1 MKNVVGVILTFILLS
16 SIGCESHNIDARLAL
31 ADSLIVDHADSAYTV
46 LKAIDSEELLS
57 ESDRAFYALLYT
69 QAQYKN
75 VDSIGSDSLIN
86 FALDYYKDN
95 HNREHYTRTLIY
107 KGAVMEELGNPEEAL
122 EWYLRAENNAA
133 PDDYLNLGQA
143 NLRMSVLYS
152 THYIGDG
159 LDLEK
164 DRAALHYFRLA
175 DNKRYELMCLSSLGG
190 GFRIYN
196 MDSAY
201 YYLDKALEL
210 AEEMGNEG
218 EFYSCT
224 EMKVR
229 GMLEDSLHHEAKT
242 LALDYLNTKGTEY
255 VDDDLYYDL
264 ANAYIGL
271 GNADSAQYYFNKTAE
286 NPQNENL
293 IVIRLICLEKLSQLC
308 KDKSLSYD
316 LNIKSD
322 KIADNIIYSKNSNE
336 LIKRE
341 QLFNKNRQI
350 NHIKNKNNI
359 ILFILSTLLILS
371 IFIYINK
378 RVSHGKRVKEY
389 KKIIQDLQC
398 FCEENQKYYELQ
410 NNTCNLNVVHIV
422 TNYIQFVNEL
432 KVCIKNFEQTPK
444 TLVRKVNNILKS
456 VQDNK
461 NNIGEQIQEIVNAGN
476 DNILKRINLEY
487 KQLTSKD
494 LSLIAM
500 IYCGF
505 SSVTIGACLGY
516 THEKSIYQRK
526 KQIAQKMEID
536 VNLDDFV
543 AQKRYK
549 EKLLTK

>member
-86 FALDYYKDN
+86 IALDYYKDN

-143 NLRMSVLYS
+143 NLRMAVLYS
-152 THYIGDG
+152 NNYSDYNLKIQKYTKAENY
-159 LDLEK
+159 
-164 DRAALHYFRLA
+164 YYLA
-175 DNKRYELMCLSSLGG
+175 QNAQYQLMCLSGLGG
-190 GFRIYN
+190 SYRICN

-210 AEEMGNEG
+210 AKEMGNEG
-218 EFYSCT
+218 ELYSCT

-271 GNADSAQYYFNKTAE
+271 GNADSAQYYFNKTIEPVDERKLVSYKWIASLI
-286 NPQNENL
+286 NEMKGEYEQAHNYNKSADSLADKLVYNNTSSKL
-293 IVIRLICLEKLSQLC
+293 IRKKQVIYDELLQSG
-308 KDKSLSYD
+308 KDKNKTYLLYIFVMAFVIIGCLLFIPGILYKKQSLINKLRTSTTT
-316 LNIKSD
+316 L
-322 KIADNIIYSKNSNE
+322 IAKTKNSLQE
-336 LIKRE
+336 KDETI
-341 QLFNKNRQI
+341 
-350 NHIKNKNNI
+350 NNI
-359 ILFILSTLLILS
+359 ISTYLVVIKQFLESSDKYGKNESLQNQLNDILNNKKPDNAFWNLLYQYIDERYDNLMSNTINANYGLS
-371 IFIYINK
+371 D
-378 RVSHGKRVKEY
+378 KE
-389 KKIIQDLQC
+389 KKIIAMIC
-398 FCEENQKYYELQ
+398 CGF
-410 NNTCNLNVVHIV
+410 
-422 TNYIQFVNEL
+422 
-432 KVCIKNFEQTPK
+432 TPQEIR
-444 TLVRKVNNILKS
+444 LF
-456 VQDNK
+456 
-461 NNIGEQIQEIVNAGN
+461 IGEKNSTYI
-476 DNILKRINLEY
+476 Y
-487 KQLTSKD
+487 KKFK
-494 LSLIAM
+494 LIA
-500 IYCGF
+500 
-505 SSVTIGACLGY
+505 
-516 THEKSIYQRK
+516 K
-526 KQIAQKMEID
+526 KMDLTMPLIDFLSQKTSAKQAQ
-536 VNLDDFV
+536 
-543 AQKRYK
+543 
-549 EKLLTK
+549 

>member
-86 FALDYYKDN
+86 IALDYYKDN

-218 EFYSCT
+218 ELYSCT

-271 GNADSAQYYFNKTAE
+271 GNVDSAQYYFNKTIEPVDERKLVSYKWIASLI
-286 NPQNENL
+286 NEMKGEYEQAHNYNKSADSLADKLVYNNTSSKL
-293 IVIRLICLEKLSQLC
+293 IRKKQVIYDELLQSG
-308 KDKSLSYD
+308 KDKNKTYLLYIFVMAFVIIGCLLFIPGILYKKQSLINKLRTSTTT
-316 LNIKSD
+316 L
-322 KIADNIIYSKNSNE
+322 IAKTKNSLQE
-336 LIKRE
+336 KDETI
-341 QLFNKNRQI
+341 
-350 NHIKNKNNI
+350 NNI
-359 ILFILSTLLILS
+359 ISTYLVVIKQFLESSDKYGKNEFLQNQLNDILNNKKPDNAFWNLLYQYIDERYDNLMSNTINANYGLS
-371 IFIYINK
+371 D
-378 RVSHGKRVKEY
+378 KE
-389 KKIIQDLQC
+389 KKIIAMIC
-398 FCEENQKYYELQ
+398 CGF
-410 NNTCNLNVVHIV
+410 
-422 TNYIQFVNEL
+422 
-432 KVCIKNFEQTPK
+432 TPQEIR
-444 TLVRKVNNILKS
+444 LF
-456 VQDNK
+456 
-461 NNIGEQIQEIVNAGN
+461 IGEKNSTYI
-476 DNILKRINLEY
+476 Y
-487 KQLTSKD
+487 KKFK
-494 LSLIAM
+494 LIA
-500 IYCGF
+500 
-505 SSVTIGACLGY
+505 
-516 THEKSIYQRK
+516 K
-526 KQIAQKMEID
+526 KMDLTMPLIDFLSQKTSAKQAQ
-536 VNLDDFV
+536 
-543 AQKRYK
+543 
-549 EKLLTK
+549 

>member
-1 MKNVVGVILTFILLS
+1 MTLVLRYIAVVATVCVGLA
-16 SIGCESHNIDARLAL
+16 GCGGSHEVDARLAL

-46 LKAIDSEELLS
+46 LKAIDSEGLLS

-86 FALDYYKDN
+86 IALDYYKDN

-122 EWYLRAENNAA
+122 EWYLSAENNAA

-175 DNKRYELMCLSSLGG
+175 GNKRYELMCLSSLGG

-322 KIADNIIYSKNSNE
+322 KIADNIIYSKNTNE

-341 QLFNKNRQI
+341 QLFNKNIQI

-543 AQKRYK
+543 AQKK
-549 EKLLTK
+549 I

>member
-16 SIGCESHNIDARLAL
+16 SIGCESHKIDARLAL

-46 LKAIDSEELLS
+46 LKAIDSEELLF

-86 FALDYYKDN
+86 IALDYYKDN

-122 EWYLRAENNAA
+122 EWYLSAENNAA

-175 DNKRYELMCLSSLGG
+175 GNKRYELMCLSSLGG

-210 AEEMGNEG
+210 AKEMGNEG
-218 EFYSCT
+218 ELYSCT

-229 GMLEDSLHHEAKT
+229 GMLVDSLHHEAKT

-264 ANAYIGL
+264 ASAYIGL
-271 GNADSAQYYFNKTAE
+271 GNADSAQYYFDKTTE
-286 NPQNENL
+286 NPQNAEKIVMRLCVQSEIYTIKGLYKESYDKINEVDVFSQNIKEKGMNKSLILQEANYKEEIFTDLKTENIKDNFLNTTL
-293 IVIRLICLEKLSQLC
+293 IWTILFILILVIVFSIKIFRSQIKQFVKAQSIIRRLRQEQSKNFIKTQNKQPQLREIVKKHIKLFKTLYDCSQNYKNSPEKLSQKLSNILKENQPNDSFFEELRQYVNSTRNQALDQIIIKYPQLT
-308 KDKSLSYD
+308 KDD
-316 LNIKSD
+316 I
-322 KIADNIIYSKNSNE
+322 
-336 LIKRE
+336 
-341 QLFNKNRQI
+341 
-350 NHIKNKNNI
+350 NI
-359 ILFILSTLLILS
+359 ILMICCDLSYLEMTICMGYTNEK
-371 IFIYINK
+371 YI
-378 RVSHGKRVKEY
+378 Y
-389 KKIIQDLQC
+389 KK
-398 FCEENQKYYELQ
+398 
-410 NNTCNLNVVHIV
+410 
-422 TNYIQFVNEL
+422 
-432 KVCIKNFEQTPK
+432 
-444 TLVRKVNNILKS
+444 
-456 VQDNK
+456 
-461 NNIGEQIQEIVNAGN
+461 
-476 DNILKRINLEY
+476 
-487 KQLTSKD
+487 
-494 LSLIAM
+494 
-500 IYCGF
+500 
-505 SSVTIGACLGY
+505 
-516 THEKSIYQRK
+516 K
-526 KQIAQKMEID
+526 KQIINKL
-536 VNLDDFV
+536 NLGVSLEEFC
-543 AQKRYK
+543 KK
-549 EKLLTK
+549 HIK

>member
-16 SIGCESHNIDARLAL
+16 SIGCESHKIDARLAL

-86 FALDYYKDN
+86 IALDYYKDN

-122 EWYLRAENNAA
+122 EWYLSAENNAA

-175 DNKRYELMCLSSLGG
+175 GNKRYELMCLSSLGG

-218 EFYSCT
+218 ELYSCT

-242 LALDYLNTKGTEY
+242 LALDYLNKKGTEY
-255 VDDDLYYDL
+255 VDDDLY
-264 ANAYIGL
+264 
-271 GNADSAQYYFNKTAE
+271 
-286 NPQNENL
+286 
-293 IVIRLICLEKLSQLC
+293 
-308 KDKSLSYD
+308 
-316 LNIKSD
+316 
-322 KIADNIIYSKNSNE
+322 
-336 LIKRE
+336 
-341 QLFNKNRQI
+341 
-350 NHIKNKNNI
+350 
-359 ILFILSTLLILS
+359 
-371 IFIYINK
+371 
-378 RVSHGKRVKEY
+378 
-389 KKIIQDLQC
+389 
-398 FCEENQKYYELQ
+398 
-410 NNTCNLNVVHIV
+410 
-422 TNYIQFVNEL
+422 
-432 KVCIKNFEQTPK
+432 
-444 TLVRKVNNILKS
+444 
-456 VQDNK
+456 
-461 NNIGEQIQEIVNAGN
+461 
-476 DNILKRINLEY
+476 
-487 KQLTSKD
+487 
-494 LSLIAM
+494 
-500 IYCGF
+500 
-505 SSVTIGACLGY
+505 
-516 THEKSIYQRK
+516 
-526 KQIAQKMEID
+526 
-536 VNLDDFV
+536 
-543 AQKRYK
+543 
-549 EKLLTK
+549 

>member
-1 MKNVVGVILTFILLS
+1 M
-16 SIGCESHNIDARLAL
+16 DARLAL

-57 ESDRAFYALLYT
+57 ESDRAFYALFYT

-86 FALDYYKDN
+86 IALDYYKDN

-122 EWYLRAENNAA
+122 EWYLSAENNAA

-175 DNKRYELMCLSSLGG
+175 SNKRYELMCLSSLGG

-218 EFYSCT
+218 ELYSCT

-271 GNADSAQYYFNKTAE
+271 GNVDSAQYYFNKTAE
-286 NPQNENL
+286 NPQNDSQKVTRLNTLGKINNILGKHQEAFFSIQEAEQRSVELIYRNDQNKLERIEQLYKQEVEKNIKYELQLNKIILICLILVIFVIILICVYFYRENQHKEKSALLLIDNIQKENL
-293 IVIRLICLEKLSQLC
+293 ILHRDIQSHEMFQKNHIQTIKQIQECFHLYSQSPSVFTRHFNEILDSEKNNESFWNELVYYADKKYNGKITQIKNTYPNLNEKEIRILTMICCDFS
-308 KDKSLSYD
+308 
-316 LNIKSD
+316 NIEIT
-322 KIADNIIYSKNSNE
+322 IAMGYKHVTRIYSKKQE
-336 LIKRE
+336 LIKKLKLDCSLE
-341 QLFNKNRQI
+341 DFLQKNQ
-350 NHIKNKNNI
+350 
-359 ILFILSTLLILS
+359 
-371 IFIYINK
+371 
-378 RVSHGKRVKEY
+378 
-389 KKIIQDLQC
+389 
-398 FCEENQKYYELQ
+398 Q
-410 NNTCNLNVVHIV
+410 N
-422 TNYIQFVNEL
+422 
-432 KVCIKNFEQTPK
+432 
-444 TLVRKVNNILKS
+444 
-456 VQDNK
+456 
-461 NNIGEQIQEIVNAGN
+461 
-476 DNILKRINLEY
+476 
-487 KQLTSKD
+487 
-494 LSLIAM
+494 
-500 IYCGF
+500 
-505 SSVTIGACLGY
+505 
-516 THEKSIYQRK
+516 
-526 KQIAQKMEID
+526 
-536 VNLDDFV
+536 
-543 AQKRYK
+543 
-549 EKLLTK
+549 

>member
-86 FALDYYKDN
+86 IALDYYKDN

-264 ANAYIGL
+264 ASAYIGL
-271 GNADSAQYYFNKTAE
+271 GNADSAQYYFNKTIEPVDERKLVSYKWIASLI
-286 NPQNENL
+286 NEMKGEYEQAHNYNKSADSLADKLVYNNTSSKL
-293 IVIRLICLEKLSQLC
+293 IRKKQVIYDELLQSG
-308 KDKSLSYD
+308 KDKNKTYLLYIFVMAFVIIGCLLFIPGILYKKQSLINKLRTSTTT
-316 LNIKSD
+316 L
-322 KIADNIIYSKNSNE
+322 IAKTKNSLQE
-336 LIKRE
+336 KDETI
-341 QLFNKNRQI
+341 
-350 NHIKNKNNI
+350 NNI
-359 ILFILSTLLILS
+359 ISTYLVVIKQFLES
-371 IFIYINK
+371 SDKY
-378 RVSHGKRVKEY
+378 GKNES
-389 KKIIQDLQC
+389 
-398 FCEENQKYYELQ
+398 LQ
-410 NNTCNLNVVHIV
+410 NQLNDILNNKKPDNAFWNLLYQYIDERYDNLMSNTINA
-422 TNYIQFVNEL
+422 NYGLSDKE
-432 KVCIKNFEQTPK
+432 IK
-444 TLVRKVNNILKS
+444 I
-456 VQDNK
+456 
-461 NNIGEQIQEIVNAGN
+461 
-476 DNILKRINLEY
+476 
-487 KQLTSKD
+487 
-494 LSLIAM
+494 IAM
-500 IYCGF
+500 ICCGF
-505 SSVTIGACLGY
+505 TPQEIRLFIG
-516 THEKSIYQRK
+516 EKNSTYIYK
-526 KQIAQKMEID
+526 KFKLIAKKMDLTMPLIDFLSQKTSAKQ
-536 VNLDDFV
+536 
-543 AQKRYK
+543 AQ
-549 EKLLTK
+549 

>member
-1 MKNVVGVILTFILLS
+1 MTLVLRYIAVVATVCGGLA
-16 SIGCESHNIDARLAL
+16 GCGGSHKVDARLAH
-31 ADSLIVDHADSAYTV
+31 ADSLIVDHAERAYTV

-86 FALDYYKDN
+86 IALDYYKDN

-271 GNADSAQYYFNKTAE
+271 GNADSAQYYFNKTIEPVDERKLVSYKWIASLI
-286 NPQNENL
+286 NEMKGEYEQAHNYNKSADSLADKLVYNNTSSKLIRKKQVIYDELLQSGKDKNKTYLLYIFVMAFVIIGCLLFIPGILYKKQSLINKLRTSTTTLIAKTKNSLQEKDETINNIISTYL
-293 IVIRLICLEKLSQLC
+293 IVIKQFLES
-308 KDKSLSYD
+308 
-316 LNIKSD
+316 SD
-322 KIADNIIYSKNSNE
+322 KYGKNES
-336 LIKRE
+336 
-341 QLFNKNRQI
+341 
-350 NHIKNKNNI
+350 
-359 ILFILSTLLILS
+359 
-371 IFIYINK
+371 
-378 RVSHGKRVKEY
+378 
-389 KKIIQDLQC
+389 
-398 FCEENQKYYELQ
+398 LQ
-410 NNTCNLNVVHIV
+410 NQLNDILNNKKPDNAFWNLLYQYVDERYDNLMSNTINA
-422 TNYIQFVNEL
+422 NYGLSDKE
-432 KVCIKNFEQTPK
+432 IK
-444 TLVRKVNNILKS
+444 I
-456 VQDNK
+456 
-461 NNIGEQIQEIVNAGN
+461 
-476 DNILKRINLEY
+476 
-487 KQLTSKD
+487 
-494 LSLIAM
+494 IAM
-500 IYCGF
+500 ICCGF
-505 SSVTIGACLGY
+505 APQEIRLFIG
-516 THEKSIYQRK
+516 EKNSTYIYK
-526 KQIAQKMEID
+526 KFKLIAKKMDLTMPLIDFLSQKTSAKQ
-536 VNLDDFV
+536 V
-543 AQKRYK
+543 Q
-549 EKLLTK
+549 

>member
-86 FALDYYKDN
+86 IALDYYKDN

-122 EWYLRAENNAA
+122 EWYLSAENNAA

-175 DNKRYELMCLSSLGG
+175 SNKRYELMCLSSLGG

-218 EFYSCT
+218 ELYSCT

-271 GNADSAQYYFNKTAE
+271 GNVDSAQYYFNKTAE
-286 NPQNENL
+286 NPQNDSQKVTRLNTLGKINNILGKHQEAFFSIQEAEQRSVELIYRNDQNKLERIEQLYKQEVEKNIKYELQLNKIILICLILVIFVIILICVYFYRENQHKEKSALLLIDNIQKENL
-293 IVIRLICLEKLSQLC
+293 ILHRDIQSHEMFQKNHIQTIKQIQECFHLYSQSPSVFTRHFNEILDSEKNNESFWNELVYYADKKYNGKITQIKNTYPNLNEKEIRILTMICCDFS
-308 KDKSLSYD
+308 
-316 LNIKSD
+316 NIEIT
-322 KIADNIIYSKNSNE
+322 IAMGYKHVTRIYSKKQE
-336 LIKRE
+336 LIKKLKLDCSLE
-341 QLFNKNRQI
+341 DFLQKNQ
-350 NHIKNKNNI
+350 
-359 ILFILSTLLILS
+359 
-371 IFIYINK
+371 
-378 RVSHGKRVKEY
+378 
-389 KKIIQDLQC
+389 
-398 FCEENQKYYELQ
+398 Q
-410 NNTCNLNVVHIV
+410 N
-422 TNYIQFVNEL
+422 
-432 KVCIKNFEQTPK
+432 
-444 TLVRKVNNILKS
+444 
-456 VQDNK
+456 
-461 NNIGEQIQEIVNAGN
+461 
-476 DNILKRINLEY
+476 
-487 KQLTSKD
+487 
-494 LSLIAM
+494 
-500 IYCGF
+500 
-505 SSVTIGACLGY
+505 
-516 THEKSIYQRK
+516 
-526 KQIAQKMEID
+526 
-536 VNLDDFV
+536 
-543 AQKRYK
+543 
-549 EKLLTK
+549 